1 MTVPGHRRHL
11 LVRLAVGA
19 SLTLAACSPAGG
31 GPASP
36 GTGGGSAP
44 ASAAGLIE
52 ARIGA
57 AFSLT
62 GAAAVYGASQQ
73 NGAKLAVDEV
83 NEAGGVKIDLKIEDD
98 ASDPNQ
104 GINLFKRFINQD
116 NVAAIIGPTL
126 SNTAFS
132 ADPEA
137 VKAGVVVLGVSNT
150 AAGITDM
157 GEWVFRDSLTE
168 GQVIPQTIAAAKTK
182 FNLVKVAVLYG
193 QDDAFTKSG
202 YDVFKQALADSAIEV
217 TTTET
222 FSKGDRDFSAQLT
235 KILGTAPDAIV
246 VSALAEEGAGI
257 ITQARGLG
265 IDVPII
271 GGNGFNSP
279 AIIKNAGK
287 DAEGVVVGAAWNSAS
302 QSPENQAFLS
312 AYQAA
317 YGSAPDQFATQAYS
331 GVKLLAEAIKRAGSP
346 DRQAIRDALLG
357 IRDFPTPLGSFS
369 FTEKRD
375 ADHPAVVQIVKDG
388 TFAVLGG

>member
-1 MTVPGHRRHL
+1 MPRRRRQL
-11 LVRLAVGA
+11 LVLIALGA
-19 SLTLAACSPAGG
+19 SLALAACTPTGG
-31 GPASP
+31 GSAKPA
-36 GTGGGSAP
+36 TGGGSAP
-44 ASAAGLIE
+44 ASAAGSIE

-83 NEAGGVKIDLKIEDD
+83 NAAGAVKIELKIEDD

-104 GINLFKRFINQD
+104 GINVFKRFINAD

-168 GQVIPQTIAAAKTK
+168 GQVIPQTIAAAKKK
-182 FNLVKVAVLYG
+182 FSLAKVAVLYG

-202 YDVFKQALADSAIEV
+202 YDVFTKALADNGITV

-222 FSKGDRDFSAQLT
+222 FSKGDRDFNAQLT
-235 KILGTAPDAIV
+235 KILGTGPDAIV

-257 ITQARGLG
+257 ISQARGLG
-265 IDVPII
+265 ITVPII

-302 QSPENQAFLS
+302 QNPENLAFLT
-312 AYQAA
+312 AYKAA
-317 YGSAPDQFATQAYS
+317 YGAAPDQFATQAYS
-331 GVKLLAEAIKRAGSP
+331 GVKILAEAIKRAGSA

-357 IRDFPTPLGSFS
+357 IKDFATPLGSFS
-369 FTEKRD
+369 FTDKRD

-388 TFAVLGG
+388 KFTVLDGG

>member
-1 MTVPGHRRHL
+1 M
-11 LVRLAVGA
+11 
-19 SLTLAACSPAGG
+19 
-31 GPASP
+31 
-36 GTGGGSAP
+36 
-44 ASAAGLIE
+44 IE

-73 NGAKLAVDEV
+73 NGAKLAADEV
-83 NEAGGVKIDLKIEDD
+83 NKAGGVKIDLMIEDD

-168 GQVIPQTIAAAKTK
+168 GQVIPQTIAAAKK
-182 FNLVKVAVLYG
+182 QFNLAKVAILYG

-202 YDVFKQALADSAIEV
+202 YDVFKQTLADSGIEV

-222 FSKGDRDFSAQLT
+222 FSKGDRDFNAQLT

-331 GVKLLAEAIKRAGSP
+331 GVKLLAEAIKRAGSTN
-346 DRQAIRDALLG
+346 RQAIRDALLG
-357 IRDFPTPLGSFS
+357 IKDFPTPLGSFS
-369 FTEKRD
+369 FTEHRD
-375 ADHPAVVQIVKDG
+375 ADHPAVVQIVKEG
-388 TFAVLGG
+388 KFTVLGR

>member
-1 MTVPGHRRHL
+1 MRPRRHL

-31 GPASP
+31 PASP
-36 GTGGGSAP
+36 AGGGSAP
-44 ASAAGLIE
+44 ASGAGLIE
-52 ARIGA
+52 VKIGA

-73 NGAKLAVDEV
+73 NGAKLAADEV
-83 NEAGGVKIDLKIEDD
+83 NKAGGVKIDLKIEDD

-182 FNLVKVAVLYG
+182 FNLVKVAILYG

-202 YDVFKQALADSAIEV
+202 YDVFKQALAKSGIEV

-222 FSKGDRDFSAQLT
+222 FSKGDRDFNAQLT

-287 DAEGVVVGAAWNSAS
+287 DAEGVVVGAAWNSSS
-302 QSPENQAFLS
+302 QIPENQAFLS

-317 YGSAPDQFATQAYS
+317 YGSAPDQFATQAYT
-331 GVKLLAEAIKRAGSP
+331 GVKLLAEAIKRAGSS

-357 IRDFPTPLGSFS
+357 IKDFLTPLGSFS
-369 FTEKRD
+369 FTEQRN
-375 ADHPAVVQIVKDG
+375 ADHPAVVQIVKGGKFTVLDG
-388 TFAVLGG
+388 G